1 MNKKLIASL
10 LTLGLVLSPVS
21 GAVSESYATEVSTE
35 KSDVDLEKVELL
47 KAYLKNFD
55 QIKMND
61 LYRLA
66 SSAKRDDL
74 DKVMAGAKSYAENNK
89 FTKEKLDLHIKSIED
104 ANRELSRDA
113 KNNLNSLKANVITD
127 EKLLYNNT
135 DKEGN
140 PNYQAVAEK
149 IKEAKAILK
158 DENLAKASGEYL
170 KRISDD
176 LVKLFQIA
184 REDFDDEN
192 TYSPPVG
199 DEYSKLDKE
208 INNREDVVVI
218 KKSFADLISD
228 AEKLNKTH
236 SDFINSFQYQHAN
249 EEERKAYDEAYD
261 ALTKLPALE
270 DNEENY
276 QKLSDVLKNIARAR
290 YKIDG
295 IDLELSTIKAGSNL
309 GDEKEIGKIISSFI
323 DAKRNKE
330 SILKNLKDD
339 KLKDEFIKT
348 IAETDVSIMNFVNG
362 FVKNAD
368 DYKKLEEKLNKLV
381 DEINKSKGE
390 TKEEEKAVPKE
401 ESKKFDKLKS
411 SIEKGNKFFYS
422 DAYDKADKDKRDKFL
437 KALVEAEALKKK
449 YDENPALVK
458 DEEIEKA
465 TKALDEALAGFDKF
479 SDKDKARDAIKGLL
493 GLTKGIKIEQIYDTK
508 DTKEAKEAY
517 TKAREKAAKLAD
529 DKKASLEDLDKA
541 YKDFNESVVKL
552 AEFLTSRLQKLV
564 DDDKTFRDSD
574 KYKDAEKDSKKE
586 EAIKNYKKLV
596 EDSEK
601 ELKKTGP
608 DANILNVLYKKLAD
622 ARAEIKDEMTSQAR
636 KLSYAIYDSYL
647 FLETEDYKKAAV
659 SSNENIKDAAK
670 NYKELVEA
678 AKALKEAGK
687 LDSQEAKDLLDSIN
701 NAKDFMDGKI
711 SKEKYLSNKYYYIL
725 KAVREYKNGE
735 EYKKL
740 PQALRQKLDDA
751 LKLYETSSDEKAVFS
766 ALDAVWQEK
775 EIQEIIKKIE
785 WEKNPNKTRDKLLE
799 DLNNLIAED
808 KKLKEGSFKYKK
820 AQKALRDAY
829 DLALSE
835 AKDFI
840 NKNDKPTEEQVRA
853 VYNKLLNTKN
863 ALDGDKFDKLIH
875 DLAGRFKKDQMKIA
889 NPADRKAI
897 ADKINGLS
905 GENMTMDDALR
916 VEKELNDLINPK
928 FAATQTL
935 VPQSQVPTTSRPI
948 STVTNPGSIVK
959 TGING
964 IAKVAVV
971 LVAALGIFILTSKK
985 GDKNENN

>member
-21 GAVSESYATEVSTE
+21 GAVSESYATEVSSERSELNKEEMASLIKAYIEDFDHTKGSQVYRFAGKDAQDNLSKAIDEAKEIIIKTSPSADKLKDSISSIETAYKSLAEKAKANVDADAINKDIKTNLLKIVKLLEKHGDKAEDPKYKEGLALVDKSKEQLETE
-35 KSDVDLEKVELL
+35 NFAKAKAEDLLSLNLSLDDFFTKYKDALSDSEDYNPSEDEINAFEANLDKTKYENIKADFEALDNSHKAFVESDKFILASDSLKKAYKDAYEVLEKNRGNTIDKATYEDIAKAVKNLADAKYNIDSQATDYKYIENKPSSEDILKKLSAYVKESKATLDGLKDVDLESKY
-47 KAYLKNFD
+47 KAA
-55 QIKMND
+55 I
-61 LYRLA
+61 
-66 SSAKRDDL
+66 
-74 DKVMAGAKSYAENNK
+74 
-89 FTKEKLDLHIKSIED
+89 
-104 ANRELSRDA
+104 
-113 KNNLNSLKANVITD
+113 
-127 EKLLYNNT
+127 
-135 DKEGN
+135 
-140 PNYQAVAEK
+140 
-149 IKEAKAILK
+149 AKAIVYKTSHENGIKRDLK
-158 DENLAKASGEYL
+158 D
-170 KRISDD
+170 
-176 LVKLFQIA
+176 
-184 REDFDDEN
+184 
-192 TYSPPVG
+192 
-199 DEYSKLDKE
+199 
-208 INNREDVVVI
+208 
-218 KKSFADLISD
+218 
-228 AEKLNKTH
+228 
-236 SDFINSFQYQHAN
+236 YQ
-249 EEERKAYDEAYD
+249 ELEA
-261 ALTKLPALE
+261 
-270 DNEENY
+270 
-276 QKLSDVLKNIARAR
+276 Q
-290 YKIDG
+290 
-295 IDLELSTIKAGSNL
+295 
-309 GDEKEIGKIISSFI
+309 
-323 DAKRNKE
+323 
-330 SILKNLKDD
+330 LKD
-339 KLKDEFIKT
+339 LT
-348 IAETDVSIMNFVNG
+348 
-362 FVKNAD
+362 
-368 DYKKLEEKLNKLV
+368 EK
-381 DEINKSKGE
+381 INKAKDV
-390 TKEEEKAVPKE
+390 KAVPKE
-401 ESKKFDKLKS
+401 ENKKFDKLKS

-422 DAYDKADKDKRDKFL
+422 DAYDKADKEKKDKFF
-437 KALVEAEALKKK
+437 KALVGAEALRDK
-449 YDENPALVK
+449 YEKDPASVK

-465 TKALDEALAGFDKF
+465 TKALDDALASFDKF

-508 DTKEAKEAY
+508 DTKESKEAY

-529 DKKASLEDLDKA
+529 DKKASLEDLDKS

-596 EDSEK
+596 EDGEK
-601 ELKKTGP
+601 ELKKAAP
-608 DANILNVLYKKLAD
+608 DANILNVIYKKLAD
-622 ARAEIKDEMTSQAR
+622 ARAEIKGDMTSQAR

-853 VYNKLLNTKN
+853 VYNKLLNAKN

-875 DLAGRFKKDQMKIA
+875 DLAARFKKDQMKIA

-935 VPQSQVPTTSRPI
+935 VPQGQAPTTSRPI

>member
-21 GAVSESYATEVSTE
+21 GAVSESYATEVSGE
-35 KSDVDLEKVELL
+35 ERDRELALEKIGII
-47 KAYLKNFD
+47 KNYLNYYQSYKD
-55 QIKMND
+55 SND
-61 LYRLA
+61 YRLA
-66 SSAKRDDL
+66 DDASRAKL
-74 DKVMAGAKSYAENNK
+74 DKAAIDAEEYSKKNKVSLAELDKHISNIENAIAELASNASDNQKSLKINIIISNKLLANNDTKKETDEYKLVSEKIANAMAVLKKDNIDKSDFKKLITANSELVDAFSKAIKKFEDKNKYDIPKDEEISKLDEELNKEVEVNVDFKKLLEDRQALIKKDGNFKLTTEYIGASQEKKDAYEKAFEELNSITDLSENLENYKMISEKVRNLVKAIQDIDGKDHNLDAKEIENEIRILKSYINDKGNINK
-89 FTKEKLDLHIKSIED
+89 IFSNPGFKDDALKKSYNEAFTKALNVVLGKEKLKDLEEYQD
-104 ANRELSRDA
+104 LSA
-113 KNNLNSLKANVITD
+113 KLKKLTD
-127 EKLLYNNT
+127 E
-135 DKEGN
+135 
-140 PNYQAVAEK
+140 
-149 IKEAKAILK
+149 IK
-158 DENLAKASGEYL
+158 
-170 KRISDD
+170 
-176 LVKLFQIA
+176 
-184 REDFDDEN
+184 
-192 TYSPPVG
+192 
-199 DEYSKLDKE
+199 
-208 INNREDVVVI
+208 
-218 KKSFADLISD
+218 
-228 AEKLNKTH
+228 
-236 SDFINSFQYQHAN
+236 
-249 EEERKAYDEAYD
+249 
-261 ALTKLPALE
+261 
-270 DNEENY
+270 
-276 QKLSDVLKNIARAR
+276 
-290 YKIDG
+290 
-295 IDLELSTIKAGSNL
+295 
-309 GDEKEIGKIISSFI
+309 
-323 DAKRNKE
+323 
-330 SILKNLKDD
+330 
-339 KLKDEFIKT
+339 
-348 IAETDVSIMNFVNG
+348 
-362 FVKNAD
+362 
-368 DYKKLEEKLNKLV
+368 
-381 DEINKSKGE
+381 KSKGE

-401 ESKKFDKLKS
+401 ENKKFDKLKS

-422 DAYDKADKDKRDKFL
+422 DAYDKADKEKKDKFF
-437 KALVEAEALKKK
+437 KALVGAEALRDK
-449 YDENPALVK
+449 YEKDPASVK

-465 TKALDEALAGFDKF
+465 TKALDDALAGFDKF

-493 GLTKGIKIEQIYDTK
+493 GLNKGIKIEQIYDTK
-508 DTKEAKEAY
+508 DTKESKEAY

-541 YKDFNESVVKL
+541 YKNFNESVVKL

-564 DDDKTFRDSD
+564 DDDKTFRESD

-596 EDSEK
+596 EDGEK
-601 ELKKTGP
+601 ELKKAAP
-608 DANILNVLYKKLAD
+608 DANILNVIYKKLAD
-622 ARAEIKDEMTSQAR
+622 ARAEIKGDMTSQAR

-725 KAVREYKNGE
+725 KAVREYKNKE
-735 EYKKL
+735 EYNKL
-740 PQALRQKLDDA
+740 PQALRKKLDDA

-840 NKNDKPTEEQVRA
+840 NKNDKPSEEQVRA
-853 VYNKLLNTKN
+853 VYNKLLNAKN

-875 DLAGRFKKDQMKIA
+875 DLAARFKKDQMKIA

>member
-1 MNKKLIASL
+1 M
-10 LTLGLVLSPVS
+10 TLGLVLSPVS
-21 GAVSESYATEVSTE
+21 GAVSESYATEVSSE
-35 KSDVDLEKVELL
+35 ERNKEMALEKIGII
-47 KAYLKNFD
+47 KNYLNYYQSNKD
-55 QIKMND
+55 SND
-61 LYRLA
+61 YRLA
-66 SSAKRDDL
+66 NDASRAKL
-74 DKVMAGAKSYAENNK
+74 DKAAIDAAEYSKKNEVTLAELDKHISSIENALAELVSNASDNQKSLKINIINSNKLLANNDTKKETDEYKLVSEKIANAMAVLKKDNIDKSDFKKLNTANSELVDAFSKAIKKFEDKTNYDIPKDEEISKLDEELNKEVKVNIDFKKLLEDRQALIEKNESFKTTTEYIEANPEKKEAYEKAFEELNSITDLSENLENYKIISEKVRNLVKAIQDIDGKDQNFDANEIENEIRILKSYINDKGNVNK
-89 FTKEKLDLHIKSIED
+89 IFSNPDFKDDALKKSYNEAFTKALNVVLGKEKLKDLKEYQ
-104 ANRELSRDA
+104 ALSA
-113 KNNLNSLKANVITD
+113 QLKKLTD
-127 EKLLYNNT
+127 E
-135 DKEGN
+135 
-140 PNYQAVAEK
+140 
-149 IKEAKAILK
+149 IK
-158 DENLAKASGEYL
+158 
-170 KRISDD
+170 
-176 LVKLFQIA
+176 
-184 REDFDDEN
+184 
-192 TYSPPVG
+192 
-199 DEYSKLDKE
+199 
-208 INNREDVVVI
+208 
-218 KKSFADLISD
+218 
-228 AEKLNKTH
+228 
-236 SDFINSFQYQHAN
+236 
-249 EEERKAYDEAYD
+249 
-261 ALTKLPALE
+261 
-270 DNEENY
+270 
-276 QKLSDVLKNIARAR
+276 
-290 YKIDG
+290 
-295 IDLELSTIKAGSNL
+295 
-309 GDEKEIGKIISSFI
+309 
-323 DAKRNKE
+323 
-330 SILKNLKDD
+330 
-339 KLKDEFIKT
+339 
-348 IAETDVSIMNFVNG
+348 
-362 FVKNAD
+362 
-368 DYKKLEEKLNKLV
+368 
-381 DEINKSKGE
+381 KSKGE

-401 ESKKFDKLKS
+401 ENKKFDKLKS

-465 TKALDEALAGFDKF
+465 TKALDDALAGFDKF

-564 DDDKTFRDSD
+564 DDDKTFRELD
-574 KYKDAEKDSKKE
+574 KYKEAEKDSKKE

-596 EDSEK
+596 EDGEK
-601 ELKKTGP
+601 ELKKAAP
-608 DANILNVLYKKLAD
+608 DANILNVIYKKLAD
-622 ARAEIKDEMTSQAR
+622 ARAEIKGDMTSQAR

-840 NKNDKPTEEQVRA
+840 NKNDKPSEEQVRA
-853 VYNKLLNTKN
+853 VYNKLLNAKN

-875 DLAGRFKKDQMKIA
+875 DLAARFKKDQMKIA

-971 LVAALGIFILTSKK
+971 LVAALGIFKLTSKK

>member
-10 LTLGLVLSPVS
+10 LTLGLALSPVS
-21 GAVSESYATEVSTE
+21 GAVSESYATEVSVE
-35 KSDVDLEKVELL
+35 KSNKEKAIE
-47 KAYLKNFD
+47 KIGTIKNYLKYYESFKGSTD
-55 QIKMND
+55 
-61 LYRLA
+61 YRLA
-66 SSAKRDDL
+66 DDTSRAKIDKVVKDAGDYSDKHEVSLVELDKHISNIENALAELASNAEANQKNLKNNILLARKLLAKNDTKKDL
-74 DKVMAGAKSYAENNK
+74 DEYKQVD
-89 FTKEKLDLHIKSIED
+89 EKI
-104 ANRELSRDA
+104 ANAMEVLKKDNID
-113 KNNLNSLKANVITD
+113 KTEFKNLNTANSELDDAFLKAREKFEDNTSYELPND
-127 EKLLYNNT
+127 E
-135 DKEGN
+135 E
-140 PNYQAVAEK
+140 
-149 IKEAKAILK
+149 I
-158 DENLAKASGEYL
+158 
-170 KRISDD
+170 
-176 LVKLFQIA
+176 
-184 REDFDDEN
+184 
-192 TYSPPVG
+192 
-199 DEYSKLDKE
+199 SKLDEELNDEKVNIDGEDQNLDAKE
-208 INNREDVVVI
+208 IENEIRILKSYINDKGNINKIFSNADFKDEDL
-218 KKSFADLISD
+218 KKSYNETFKKA
-228 AEKLNKTH
+228 LNVVLG
-236 SDFINSFQYQHAN
+236 
-249 EEERKAYDEAYD
+249 EE
-261 ALTKLPALE
+261 
-270 DNEENY
+270 
-276 QKLSDVLKNIARAR
+276 
-290 YKIDG
+290 
-295 IDLELSTIKAGSNL
+295 
-309 GDEKEIGKIISSFI
+309 
-323 DAKRNKE
+323 
-330 SILKNLKDD
+330 
-339 KLKDEFIKT
+339 KLKDLKEYQDLSAKL
-348 IAETDVSIMNFVNG
+348 
-362 FVKNAD
+362 
-368 DYKKLEEKLNKLV
+368 KKLTEEIK
-381 DEINKSKGE
+381 KSKGE
-390 TKEEEKAVPKE
+390 TKEEEKPVPKE
-401 ESKKFDKLKS
+401 ENKKLDKLKA
-411 SIEKGNKFFYS
+411 SIEKGNKFFLS
-422 DAYDKADKDKRDKFL
+422 DAYNKANEEKKSKFLRALVDAENLRDDYKRD
-437 KALVEAEALKKK
+437 
-449 YDENPALVK
+449 PSSVK

-465 TKALDEALAGFDKF
+465 TKALDEALASFDKF

-517 TKAREKAAKLAD
+517 TKAREKAVKLAD
-529 DKKASLEDLDKA
+529 DKKASLEDLDKV

-596 EDSEK
+596 EDGEK
-601 ELKKTGP
+601 ELKKAAP
-608 DANILNVLYKKLAD
+608 DANILNVIYKKLAD
-622 ARAEIKDEMTSQAR
+622 ARAEIKGEMTSQAR
-636 KLSYAIYDSYL
+636 KLSDAIYDSYL

-829 DLALSE
+829 DQAFKE
-835 AKDFI
+835 ATDFI
-840 NKNDKPTEEQVRA
+840 NKNDKPSEEQVRA
-853 VYNKLLNTKN
+853 VYNKLLNAKN

-875 DLAGRFKKDQMKIA
+875 DLAARFKKDQMKIA

-971 LVAALGIFILTSKK
+971 LVAALGIFKLTSKK

>member
-21 GAVSESYATEVSTE
+21 GAVSESYATEVSSE
-35 KSDVDLEKVELL
+35 KSELNKEEMASL
-47 KAYLKNFD
+47 IKAY
-55 QIKMND
+55 
-61 LYRLA
+61 
-66 SSAKRDDL
+66 
-74 DKVMAGAKSYAENNK
+74 V
-89 FTKEKLDLHIKSIED
+89 
-104 ANRELSRDA
+104 
-113 KNNLNSLKANVITD
+113 
-127 EKLLYNNT
+127 
-135 DKEGN
+135 
-140 PNYQAVAEK
+140 
-149 IKEAKAILK
+149 
-158 DENLAKASGEYL
+158 
-170 KRISDD
+170 
-176 LVKLFQIA
+176 
-184 REDFDDEN
+184 EDFDHTKESSVYNFAGVDAQN
-192 TYSPPVG
+192 NL
-199 DEYSKLDKE
+199 SKAINDAKE
-208 INNREDVVVI
+208 II
-218 KKSFADLISD
+218 
-228 AEKLNKTH
+228 
-236 SDFINSFQYQHAN
+236 
-249 EEERKAYDEAYD
+249 
-261 ALTKLPALE
+261 
-270 DNEENY
+270 
-276 QKLSDVLKNIARAR
+276 
-290 YKIDG
+290 
-295 IDLELSTIKAGSNL
+295 IKASP
-309 GDEKEIGKIISSFI
+309 S
-323 DAKRNKE
+323 A
-330 SILKNLKDD
+330 D
-339 KLKDEFIKT
+339 KLKDSISSIETAYKSLAEKAKANVDADAINKDIKT
-348 IAETDVSIMNFVNG
+348 NLLKIVKLLEKHGDKAEDPKYKEGLALVDKAKEQLETENL
-362 FVKNAD
+362 KNAKLED
-368 DYKKLEEKLNKLV
+368 LLKLDKDLIDFFTNYKKELADEEEFNPSE
-381 DEINKSKGE
+381 DEINAFEANLDKTKYENIKADYEALAKSYEDFLKSDKFILASDSLKKAYKDAYEELEKHRGKTIDKATYEDIAKAVKNLADAKYNIDSQAIDYKYIKSKPSSEDILRKLSAYVRESKATLDGLKDTDLE
-390 TKEEEKAVPKE
+390 SKYKAAIAKAIVYKTSHENGIKRDLKDYQELEAQLKDLTEKINKAKDVKAVPKE
-401 ESKKFDKLKS
+401 ENKKFDKLKS

-465 TKALDEALAGFDKF
+465 TKALDEAMAGFDKF

-529 DKKASLEDLDKA
+529 DKKASLEDLDKS

-564 DDDKTFRDSD
+564 DDDKTFRESD

-596 EDSEK
+596 EDGEK
-601 ELKKTGP
+601 ELKKAAP
-608 DANILNVLYKKLAD
+608 DANILNVIYKKLAD
-622 ARAEIKDEMTSQAR
+622 ARAEIKGDMTSQAR

-751 LKLYETSSDEKAVFS
+751 LKLYETSSDEKTVFS

-785 WEKNPNKTRDKLLE
+785 WEKNPNNAR
-799 DLNNLIAED
+799 NNLLIKLREMAEKSD
-808 KKLKEGSFKYKK
+808 EFIKDDKYKNAPK
-820 AQKALRDAY
+820 ELRADYDRALEAAKKVLGAEKPTEKEVKDAY
-829 DLALSE
+829 DGLKLAIDRIETRSIIDRRL
-835 AKDFI
+835 
-840 NKNDKPTEEQVRA
+840 V
-853 VYNKLLNTKN
+853 V
-863 ALDGDKFDKLIH
+863 
-875 DLAGRFKKDQMKIA
+875 LAENFKKNQLKIA
-889 NPADRKAI
+889 NPADRQAI
-897 ADKINGLS
+897 ADKINALKKNPYTTI
-905 GENMTMDDALR
+905 EEVDA

-935 VPQSQVPTTSRPI
+935 VPQGQMPTTSRPI

-971 LVAALGIFILTSKK
+971 LVAALGIFKLTSKK

>member
-1 MNKKLIASL
+1 M
-10 LTLGLVLSPVS
+10 TLGLVLSPVS
-21 GAVSESYATEVSTE
+21 GAVSESYATEVST
-35 KSDVDLEKVELL
+35 LELNKDDMASLI
-47 KAYLKNFD
+47 KAYIEDF
-55 QIKMND
+55 
-61 LYRLA
+61 
-66 SSAKRDDL
+66 
-74 DKVMAGAKSYAENNK
+74 EH
-89 FTKEKLDLHIKSIED
+89 TKESSVYNFAGVD
-104 ANRELSRDA
+104 AQNNFSKAINDA
-113 KNNLNSLKANVITD
+113 KEI
-127 EKLLYNNT
+127 
-135 DKEGN
+135 
-140 PNYQAVAEK
+140 
-149 IKEAKAILK
+149 II
-158 DENLAKASGEYL
+158 KASP
-170 KRISDD
+170 S
-176 LVKLFQIA
+176 A
-184 REDFDDEN
+184 
-192 TYSPPVG
+192 
-199 DEYSKLDKE
+199 
-208 INNREDVVVI
+208 
-218 KKSFADLISD
+218 
-228 AEKLNKTH
+228 
-236 SDFINSFQYQHAN
+236 
-249 EEERKAYDEAYD
+249 
-261 ALTKLPALE
+261 
-270 DNEENY
+270 
-276 QKLSDVLKNIARAR
+276 
-290 YKIDG
+290 
-295 IDLELSTIKAGSNL
+295 
-309 GDEKEIGKIISSFI
+309 
-323 DAKRNKE
+323 
-330 SILKNLKDD
+330 D
-339 KLKDEFIKT
+339 KLKDSISSIETAYKSLAERAKANVDAINRYIKT
-348 IAETDVSIMNFVNG
+348 NIIKLDKLLKQHADMSVDSKYNEGLTLVEDAKKQLKTENLAEAKLEDLVSLNESLAKFFTEYKDALSDSENYNPSEDEINALEEILDKTKYANLEADRKNIVDSHKAFIESDKFILASDSLKKAYKDAYEELEKHRGKTIDKATYEDIAKA
-362 FVKNAD
+362 VKNLAD
-368 DYKKLEEKLNKLV
+368 AKYNIDSQATDYKYIENKPSSEDILNKLSAYV
-381 DEINKSKGE
+381 KESKATLDGLKDTNLESKYKAAIAKAIVYKTSHENGIKRDLKDYQELEAQLKDLTEKINK
-390 TKEEEKAVPKE
+390 TKDVKAEPKE
-401 ESKKFDKLKS
+401 ENKKLDKLKS
-411 SIEKGNKFFYS
+411 SIEKGNKFLLS
-422 DAYDKADKDKRDKFL
+422 DSYDKASEEKKGKFL
-437 KALVEAEALKKK
+437 RALIDAEALVDKYKK
-449 YDENPALVK
+449 DPSSVK
-458 DEEIEKA
+458 DDDIEKA
-465 TKALDEALAGFDKF
+465 TKALDDALAGFDKF

-517 TKAREKAAKLAD
+517 TKARERAAKLAD

-596 EDSEK
+596 EDGEK
-601 ELKKTGP
+601 ELKKAAP
-608 DANILNVLYKKLAD
+608 DANILNVIYKKLAD
-622 ARAEIKDEMTSQAR
+622 ARAEIKGEMTSQAR
-636 KLSYAIYDSYL
+636 KLSDAIYDSYL

-735 EYKKL
+735 EYNKL

-829 DLALSE
+829 DLAFSE

-840 NKNDKPTEEQVRA
+840 NKNDKPSEEQVRA
-853 VYNKLLNTKN
+853 VYNKLLNAKN

-875 DLAGRFKKDQMKIA
+875 DLAARFKKDQMKIA

-935 VPQSQVPTTSRPI
+935 VPQGQVPTTSRPI

-964 IAKVAVV
+964 ITKVAVV
-971 LVAALGIFILTSKK
+971 LVAALGIFKLTSKK

>member
-1 MNKKLIASL
+1 M
-10 LTLGLVLSPVS
+10 TLGLALSPVS
-21 GAVSESYATEVSTE
+21 GAVSESYATEVSSE
-35 KSDVDLEKVELL
+35 KSELNKEEMASLIKAYIEDFDHTKESSVYNFAGVDAQNNLSKAINDAKEVLDKANPSDDDVKKSLDSIEKASQELADISKKNSEAINKDIKTNLLKIDKLLKKYVDKANDPKYKEGSALLDKAKDQLKAENFEKAKLEDLLKLDKDLIDFFTNYKKDLADEEEFNPIDGDFNALDEILDKTKYENIKADLEALDNGYKAFVESDKFILASDGL
-47 KAYLKNFD
+47 KKAYKDAYEELEKHRGKTIDKATYEDIAKAVKN
-55 QIKMND
+55 
-61 LYRLA
+61 LA
-66 SSAKRDDL
+66 
-74 DKVMAGAKSYAENNK
+74 
-89 FTKEKLDLHIKSIED
+89 
-104 ANRELSRDA
+104 DA
-113 KNNLNSLKANVITD
+113 KYNIDSQATDYKYIENKPSSEDILK
-127 EKLLYNNT
+127 KLSAYVKGSKATLDGLKDIDLESKY
-135 DKEGN
+135 K
-140 PNYQAVAEK
+140 AA
-149 IKEAKAILK
+149 IAKAIVYKTSHENGIKRDLK
-158 DENLAKASGEYL
+158 D
-170 KRISDD
+170 
-176 LVKLFQIA
+176 
-184 REDFDDEN
+184 
-192 TYSPPVG
+192 
-199 DEYSKLDKE
+199 
-208 INNREDVVVI
+208 
-218 KKSFADLISD
+218 
-228 AEKLNKTH
+228 
-236 SDFINSFQYQHAN
+236 YQ
-249 EEERKAYDEAYD
+249 ELEA
-261 ALTKLPALE
+261 
-270 DNEENY
+270 
-276 QKLSDVLKNIARAR
+276 Q
-290 YKIDG
+290 
-295 IDLELSTIKAGSNL
+295 
-309 GDEKEIGKIISSFI
+309 
-323 DAKRNKE
+323 
-330 SILKNLKDD
+330 LKD
-339 KLKDEFIKT
+339 LT
-348 IAETDVSIMNFVNG
+348 
-362 FVKNAD
+362 
-368 DYKKLEEKLNKLV
+368 EK
-381 DEINKSKGE
+381 INKAKNV
-390 TKEEEKAVPKE
+390 KAVPKE
-401 ESKKFDKLKS
+401 ENKKFDKLKS

-465 TKALDEALAGFDKF
+465 TKALDDALAGFDKF

-541 YKDFNESVVKL
+541 YKNFNESVVKL

-596 EDSEK
+596 EDGEK
-601 ELKKTGP
+601 ELKKAAP
-608 DANILNVLYKKLAD
+608 DANILNVIYKKLAD
-622 ARAEIKDEMTSQAR
+622 ARAEIKGDMTSQAR

-840 NKNDKPTEEQVRA
+840 NKNDKPTEERVRA
-853 VYNKLLNTKN
+853 VYNKLLNAKN

-875 DLAGRFKKDQMKIA
+875 DLAARFKKDQMKIA

>member
-21 GAVSESYATEVSTE
+21 GAVSESYATEVSGE
-35 KSDVDLEKVELL
+35 ESELNKEEMASL
-47 KAYLKNFD
+47 IKAY
-55 QIKMND
+55 I
-61 LYRLA
+61 
-66 SSAKRDDL
+66 
-74 DKVMAGAKSYAENNK
+74 
-89 FTKEKLDLHIKSIED
+89 
-104 ANRELSRDA
+104 
-113 KNNLNSLKANVITD
+113 
-127 EKLLYNNT
+127 
-135 DKEGN
+135 
-140 PNYQAVAEK
+140 
-149 IKEAKAILK
+149 
-158 DENLAKASGEYL
+158 
-170 KRISDD
+170 
-176 LVKLFQIA
+176 
-184 REDFDDEN
+184 EDFDHTKESSVYNFAGVDAQN
-192 TYSPPVG
+192 NL
-199 DEYSKLDKE
+199 SKAINDAKE
-208 INNREDVVVI
+208 II
-218 KKSFADLISD
+218 
-228 AEKLNKTH
+228 
-236 SDFINSFQYQHAN
+236 
-249 EEERKAYDEAYD
+249 
-261 ALTKLPALE
+261 
-270 DNEENY
+270 
-276 QKLSDVLKNIARAR
+276 
-290 YKIDG
+290 
-295 IDLELSTIKAGSNL
+295 IKASP
-309 GDEKEIGKIISSFI
+309 S
-323 DAKRNKE
+323 A
-330 SILKNLKDD
+330 D
-339 KLKDEFIKT
+339 KLKDSISSIETAYKSLAEKAKANVDADAINKDIKT
-348 IAETDVSIMNFVNG
+348 NLLKIVKLLEKHGDKAEDPKYKEGLALVDKAKEQLETENLKNAKLEDLISLNESLTKFFTEYKDALSDSENYNPSEDEINALEEILDKTKYENLKADVESLAKSYEDFLKSDKFILASVSLQKAYNDAYKELEKYSGKTTIDKATYEDIAKA
-362 FVKNAD
+362 VKNLAD
-368 DYKKLEEKLNKLV
+368 AKYNIDSQATDYKYIKSKPSSEDILNKLSAYV
-381 DEINKSKGE
+381 RESKATLDGLKNSDLENQYKAAIAKAIVYKTSHENGIKRDLKDYQELEEQLKDLTEKINKAKNV
-390 TKEEEKAVPKE
+390 KAVPKE
-401 ESKKFDKLKS
+401 ENKKFDKLKS
-411 SIEKGNKFFYS
+411 SIEKGNKFFIS
-422 DAYDKADKDKRDKFL
+422 DAYDKAAKDHKDKFF
-437 KALVEAEALKKK
+437 KALMYAKDLIEKYKK
-449 YDENPALVK
+449 DPSSVK

-517 TKAREKAAKLAD
+517 TKARERAAKLAD
-529 DKKASLEDLDKA
+529 DKKTSLEDLDKA
-541 YKDFNESVVKL
+541 YKNFNESVVKL

-564 DDDKTFRDSD
+564 DDDKTFRESD

-586 EAIKNYKKLV
+586 EAIKDYKKLV

-647 FLETEDYKKAAV
+647 FLETEGYKKAAV

-829 DLALSE
+829 DLAFSE

-853 VYNKLLNTKN
+853 VYNKLLNAKN

-875 DLAGRFKKDQMKIA
+875 DLAARFKKDQMKIA

-935 VPQSQVPTTSRPI
+935 VPQGQVPTTSRPI

>member
-10 LTLGLVLSPVS
+10 LTLGLALSPVS

-228 AEKLNKTH
+228 ADKLNKTH

-261 ALTKLPALE
+261 ALKKLPDPKDDDE
-270 DNEENY
+270 GY
-276 QKLSDVLKNIARAR
+276 QKLSDVLKNIVKAR
-290 YKIDG
+290 YKIDK
-295 IDLELSTIKAGSNL
+295 IDLELSTIKVGSNL
-309 GDEKEIGKIISSFI
+309 DDVKEIGKIINSFVSI
-323 DAKRNKE
+323 KRNKE
-330 SILKNLKDD
+330 SILKNLKDE

-348 IAETDVSIMNFVNG
+348 IAEADVLTMNAING
-362 FVKNAD
+362 FSKKAE
-368 DYKKLEEKLNKLV
+368 DYKKLDEKLNNLV
-381 DEINKSKGE
+381 DEIKKSKGE

-411 SIEKGNKFFYS
+411 SIEKGNKFFLS
-422 DAYDKADKDKRDKFL
+422 DTYDKADKDKRDKFL
-437 KALVEAEALKKK
+437 KALVGAEALKKK

-465 TKALDEALAGFDKF
+465 TKALDDALAGFDKF

-508 DTKEAKEAY
+508 DTKEAKDAY

-596 EDSEK
+596 EDGEK
-601 ELKKTGP
+601 ELKKAAP
-608 DANILNVLYKKLAD
+608 DANVLNVLYKKLLN
-622 ARAEIKDEMTSQAR
+622 ARNEIKDVIKTSWGRKLADAIDESYVFLDSKQFKNAATGSDRYLKYAAR
-636 KLSYAIYDSYL
+636 K
-647 FLETEDYKKAAV
+647 YKSDLDKA
-659 SSNENIKDAAK
+659 KK
-670 NYKELVEA
+670 L
-678 AKALKEAGK
+678 KADGK
-687 LDSQEAKDLLDSIN
+687 LDSEEAKAVLESIN
-701 NAKDFMDGKI
+701 
-711 SKEKYLSNKYYYIL
+711 Y
-725 KAVREYKNGE
+725 
-735 EYKKL
+735 
-740 PQALRQKLDDA
+740 
-751 LKLYETSSDEKAVFS
+751 
-766 ALDAVWQEK
+766 
-775 EIQEIIKKIE
+775 
-785 WEKNPNKTRDKLLE
+785 
-799 DLNNLIAED
+799 
-808 KKLKEGSFKYKK
+808 
-820 AQKALRDAY
+820 
-829 DLALSE
+829 

-840 NKNDKPTEEQVRA
+840 DSKIKRERYLIFEYTKKLQEIKNHKDYKTLNQAIRMRLEDALKKASEGGNEDDIFKSLDEVMSDDAIKAFIKKMEEENDPNNARNNLLIKLREMAEKSDEFIKDDKYKNAPKELRADYDRALEAAKKVLGAEKPTEKEVKDA
-853 VYNKLLNTKN
+853 YDGLKLAIDRIETRSIIDRRLVV
-863 ALDGDKFDKLIH
+863 
-875 DLAGRFKKDQMKIA
+875 LAENFKKNQLKIA
-889 NPADRKAI
+889 NPADRQAI
-897 ADKINGLS
+897 ADKINALKKNPYTTI
-905 GENMTMDDALR
+905 EEVDA

-935 VPQSQVPTTSRPI
+935 VPQNQVPTTSRPI

>member
-1 MNKKLIASL
+1 M
-10 LTLGLVLSPVS
+10 TLGLALSPVS
-21 GAVSESYATEVSTE
+21 GAVSESYATEVSSERSELNKEEMASLIKAYIEDFDHTKGSQVYRFAGKDAQDNLSKAIDEAKEIIIKTSPSADKLKDSISSIETAYKSLAEKAKANVDADAINKDIKTNLLKIVKLLEKHGDKAEDPKYKEGLALVDKSKEQLETE
-35 KSDVDLEKVELL
+35 NFAKAKAEDLLSLNLSLDDFFTKYKDALSDSEDYNPSEDEINAFEANLDKTKYENIKADFEALDNSHKAFVESDKFILASDSLKKAYKDAYEVLEKNRGNTIDKATYEDIAKAVKNLADAKYNIDSQATDYKYIENKPSSEDILKKLSAYVKESKATLDGLKDVDLESKY
-47 KAYLKNFD
+47 KAA
-55 QIKMND
+55 I
-61 LYRLA
+61 
-66 SSAKRDDL
+66 
-74 DKVMAGAKSYAENNK
+74 
-89 FTKEKLDLHIKSIED
+89 
-104 ANRELSRDA
+104 
-113 KNNLNSLKANVITD
+113 
-127 EKLLYNNT
+127 
-135 DKEGN
+135 
-140 PNYQAVAEK
+140 
-149 IKEAKAILK
+149 AKAIVYKTSHENGIKRDLK
-158 DENLAKASGEYL
+158 D
-170 KRISDD
+170 
-176 LVKLFQIA
+176 
-184 REDFDDEN
+184 
-192 TYSPPVG
+192 
-199 DEYSKLDKE
+199 
-208 INNREDVVVI
+208 
-218 KKSFADLISD
+218 
-228 AEKLNKTH
+228 
-236 SDFINSFQYQHAN
+236 YQ
-249 EEERKAYDEAYD
+249 ELEA
-261 ALTKLPALE
+261 
-270 DNEENY
+270 
-276 QKLSDVLKNIARAR
+276 Q
-290 YKIDG
+290 
-295 IDLELSTIKAGSNL
+295 
-309 GDEKEIGKIISSFI
+309 
-323 DAKRNKE
+323 
-330 SILKNLKDD
+330 LKD
-339 KLKDEFIKT
+339 LT
-348 IAETDVSIMNFVNG
+348 
-362 FVKNAD
+362 
-368 DYKKLEEKLNKLV
+368 EK
-381 DEINKSKGE
+381 INKAKDV
-390 TKEEEKAVPKE
+390 KAVPKE
-401 ESKKFDKLKS
+401 ENKKFDKLKS

-422 DAYDKADKDKRDKFL
+422 DAYDKADKEKKDKFF
-437 KALVEAEALKKK
+437 KALVGAEALRDK
-449 YDENPALVK
+449 YEKDPASVK

-465 TKALDEALAGFDKF
+465 TKALDDALASFDKF

-574 KYKDAEKDSKKE
+574 KYKEAEKDSKKE

-596 EDSEK
+596 EEGEK
-601 ELKKTGP
+601 ELKKAAP

-670 NYKELVEA
+670 NYKELLEA

-740 PQALRQKLDDA
+740 SQALRQKLDDA

-840 NKNDKPTEEQVRA
+840 NKNDKPSEEQVRA
-853 VYNKLLNTKN
+853 VYNKLLNAKN

-875 DLAGRFKKDQMKIA
+875 DLAARFKKDQMKIA

>member
-1 MNKKLIASL
+1 M
-10 LTLGLVLSPVS
+10 TLGLALSPVS
-21 GAVSESYATEVSTE
+21 GAVSESYATEVSVE
-35 KSDVDLEKVELL
+35 KSNKEKAIE
-47 KAYLKNFD
+47 KIGTIKNYLKYYESFKGSTD
-55 QIKMND
+55 
-61 LYRLA
+61 YRLA
-66 SSAKRDDL
+66 DDTSRAKIDKVVKDAGDYSDKHEVSLVELDKHISNIENALAELASNAEANQKNLKNNILLARKLLAKNDTKKDL
-74 DKVMAGAKSYAENNK
+74 DEYKQVD
-89 FTKEKLDLHIKSIED
+89 EKI
-104 ANRELSRDA
+104 ANAMEVLKKDNID
-113 KNNLNSLKANVITD
+113 KTEFKNLNTANSELDDAFLKAREKFEDNTSYELPND
-127 EKLLYNNT
+127 E
-135 DKEGN
+135 E
-140 PNYQAVAEK
+140 
-149 IKEAKAILK
+149 I
-158 DENLAKASGEYL
+158 
-170 KRISDD
+170 
-176 LVKLFQIA
+176 
-184 REDFDDEN
+184 
-192 TYSPPVG
+192 
-199 DEYSKLDKE
+199 SKLDEELNDEKVNIDGEDQNLDAKE
-208 INNREDVVVI
+208 IENEIRILKSYINDKGNINKIFSNADFKDEDL
-218 KKSFADLISD
+218 KKSYNETFKKA
-228 AEKLNKTH
+228 LNVVLG
-236 SDFINSFQYQHAN
+236 
-249 EEERKAYDEAYD
+249 EE
-261 ALTKLPALE
+261 
-270 DNEENY
+270 
-276 QKLSDVLKNIARAR
+276 
-290 YKIDG
+290 
-295 IDLELSTIKAGSNL
+295 
-309 GDEKEIGKIISSFI
+309 
-323 DAKRNKE
+323 
-330 SILKNLKDD
+330 
-339 KLKDEFIKT
+339 KLKDLKEYQDLSAKL
-348 IAETDVSIMNFVNG
+348 
-362 FVKNAD
+362 
-368 DYKKLEEKLNKLV
+368 KKLTEEIK
-381 DEINKSKGE
+381 KSKGE
-390 TKEEEKAVPKE
+390 TKEEEKPVPKE
-401 ESKKFDKLKS
+401 ENKKLDKLKA
-411 SIEKGNKFFYS
+411 SIEKGNKFFLS
-422 DAYDKADKDKRDKFL
+422 DAYNKANEEKKSKFLRALVDAENLRDDYKRD
-437 KALVEAEALKKK
+437 
-449 YDENPALVK
+449 PSSVK

-465 TKALDEALAGFDKF
+465 TKALDEALASFDKF

-508 DTKEAKEAY
+508 DTKEAKDAY

-529 DKKASLEDLDKA
+529 DKKASLEDLDKV

-596 EDSEK
+596 EDGEK
-601 ELKKTGP
+601 ELKKAAP
-608 DANILNVLYKKLAD
+608 DANILNVIYKKLAD
-622 ARAEIKDEMTSQAR
+622 ARAEIKGEMTSQAR
-636 KLSYAIYDSYL
+636 KLADAIYDSYL

-670 NYKELVEA
+670 NYKELIEA

-725 KAVREYKNGE
+725 KAVREYKNKE
-735 EYKKL
+735 EYNKL

-829 DLALSE
+829 DLAFSE

-840 NKNDKPTEEQVRA
+840 NKNDKPSEEQVRA
-853 VYNKLLNTKN
+853 VYNKLLNAKN
-863 ALDGDKFDKLIH
+863 ALDGDKFDQLIH
-875 DLAGRFKKDQMKIA
+875 DLAARFKKDQMKIA

-935 VPQSQVPTTSRPI
+935 VPQGQVPTTSRPI

-971 LVAALGIFILTSKK
+971 LVAALGIFKLTSKK